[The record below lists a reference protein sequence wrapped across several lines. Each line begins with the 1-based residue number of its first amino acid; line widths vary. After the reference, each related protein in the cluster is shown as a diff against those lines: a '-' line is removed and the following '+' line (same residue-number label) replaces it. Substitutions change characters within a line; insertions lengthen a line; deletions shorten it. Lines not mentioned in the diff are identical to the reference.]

1 MRVPVFNQQV
11 GEAQTPSVQ
20 VRGGLSPSEA
30 VGMVGNQID
39 GVVGL
44 VNSGAKAY
52 QDFQD
57 EADRVRVMDAQN
69 KLAELKIHLQSN
81 ETDGFNHKKGVDVV
95 SFDDGKGGGFVDYY
109 SNAYQDGVNEINARL
124 GNNRQRLLFNQ
135 IAERDAVSFKG
146 TLQNYFVNENDTY
159 QQSVYT
165 ASADRFVRNIN
176 ENPADFK
183 LIDENRLNLRAAFNK
198 VAQLQGKSAL
208 EAENAYLGTISQTHV
223 ANINAFIENNDLRG
237 AVQYRK
243 KYSDEISL
251 NDSFKSNKLIHQ
263 KLEDQQVEAL
273 VDSAS
278 DGVEYGSNYALNIPP
293 QATQQAVSELKSLT
307 PDQMKNI
314 KYNDQRLDIY
324 TIHAAKE
331 KGMEWAA
338 PLVLG
343 LRLAGE
349 RSDNS
354 AVSKDGARSV
364 MQFIPQTWH
373 GSKTEKNGY
382 KWDRTSGK
390 ERDLNSPVDTIDAAY
405 DFISD
410 ISKKFKTQDPMVIAA
425 YYHGGDEDAKR
436 VLNGGEPKGP
446 VGKSYL
452 KRMDKWL
459 TEDFGKYADE
469 PTKSR
474 QQAYEAI
481 WNSNVPSE
489 VKSKAQTRLNQKFA
503 AMDKIK
509 SDQQD
514 QVYNDLYKGISTGE
528 FTYEQ
533 IPVNAFDVLKPNQ
546 IASLKAMSKATFEK
560 NIKTDPVVFSM
571 ITLNKEELFKGKPQS
586 VLHQYADKLS
596 PADYKEAT
604 KMYVEVNKLDK
615 SKEPKEKVFLVNDST
630 VAAAIKP
637 YLNTIGITDTKNKD
651 QLLHYN
657 AVKSDLMQTMRE
669 AEAKNGG
676 YLSWPQIDRLVLKNL
691 NTNVKI
697 TTTGFF
703 GGSETELNRMY
714 SQVKKKA
721 DITPKMLDKIS
732 DTFKKQGRNPD
743 KVTDSEYLNAYY
755 SMMRRGF

>member
-20 VRGGLSPSEA
+20 VQGGLSPSEA

-81 ETDGFNHKKGVDVV
+81 QTDGFNHKKGVDVV
-95 SFDDGKGGGFVDYY
+95 SFDDGQGGGFVDYY
-109 SNAYQDGVNEINARL
+109 SNAYQDGVNEISARL

-135 IAERDAVSFKG
+135 IADRDAVSFKG

-176 ENPADFK
+176 ENPSDFK

-208 EAENAYLGTISQTHV
+208 EAENAYFGTISQAHV

-237 AVQYRK
+237 AVQYRQ

-251 NDSFKSNKLIHQ
+251 NDSFKSNKLINQ
-263 KLEDQQVEAL
+263 KLEDEQVEAL

-331 KGMEWAA
+331 KGMEWAV
-338 PLVLG
+338 PLLLG
-343 LRLAGE
+343 IRLSGE
-349 RSDNS
+349 KSHNNQ
-354 AVSKDGARSV
+354 VSPKGAQSI
-364 MQFIPQTWH
+364 MQFMPATW
-373 GSKTEKNGY
+373 GDFNNG
-382 KWDRTSGK
+382 GK
-390 ERDLNSPVDTIDAAY
+390 RDINNPMDTIDASLEFV
-405 DFISD
+405 DWV
-410 ISKKFKTQDPMVIAA
+410 SKKYKTKDPMVIAA
-425 YYHGGDEDAKR
+425 YY
-436 VLNGGEPKGP
+436 NGGGKAAEAVLKGKQP
-446 VGKSYL
+446 PASETQNYL
-452 KRMDKWL
+452 QRVDKWL

-481 WNSNVPSE
+481 WGSDASSE
-489 VKSKAQTRLNQKFA
+489 VKAKAQTRLNQKFA

-514 QVYNDLYKGISTGE
+514 QVYNDLYKGIITRQ

-546 IASLKAMSKATFEK
+546 IKDLQSVSKATYS
-560 NIKTDPVVFSM
+560 PVKKSDGVTLSSLM
-571 ITLNKEELFKGKPQS
+571 IDKDILLKGQPRS
-586 VLHQYADKLS
+586 VLHAYAKDLT
-596 PADYKEAT
+596 AAELKEAT
-604 KMYVEVNKLDK
+604 KLYDDVNKSAAELKKTDYLDITPN
-615 SKEPKEKVFLVNDST
+615 SVSDALS
-630 VAAAIKP
+630 P
-637 YLNTIGITDTKNKD
+637 YLPMLGITDKSNKKQIEHYSAVQSDMMQALMEAQNSNGGKLTKEQFNRIVLKNIGINSRIKD
-651 QLLHYN
+651 SRQAFGMTLPGTESITTNRIY
-657 AVKSDLMQTMRE
+657 AVKSKDDIAPNTQ
-669 AEAKNGG
+669 KK
-676 YLSWPQIDRLVLKNL
+676 ID
-691 NTNVKI
+691 
-697 TTTGFF
+697 
-703 GGSETELNRMY
+703 
-714 SQVKKKA
+714 
-721 DITPKMLDKIS
+721 DI
-732 DTFKKQGRNPD
+732 FKKQGRD
-743 KVTDSEYLNAYY
+743 LSKVTLAEYLNAYY
-755 SMMRRGF
+755 SVMRRGF